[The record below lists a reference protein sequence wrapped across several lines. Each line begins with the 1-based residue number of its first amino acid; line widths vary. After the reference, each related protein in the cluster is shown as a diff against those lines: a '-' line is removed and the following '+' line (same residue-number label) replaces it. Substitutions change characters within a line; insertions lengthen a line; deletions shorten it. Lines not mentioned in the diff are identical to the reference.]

1 MEESTREKLWKLS
14 HNMIGSLIDC
24 VMRLP
29 TWDDKSLYLCSQ
41 LHMMA
46 IISGT
51 MKTTGN
57 TINTASVLRARIL
70 IDCVTNT
77 LAGLQ
82 EGPTKVNGVLEPSF
96 IETELK
102 KLSIPLKDRKMRKG
116 HHFKQFSNHSPNTW
130 QTKEPEGMSVK
141 HIGNSMLHADADAGY
156 HVRFFDLNGSDL
168 KSLSLAVTIFV
179 EETNG
184 YLESLG
190 VGLSQKVYDDY
201 RNELETLLPQ
211 VIAEKASY
219 KGEFSPFEERL
230 YKELSKHNPNI
241 GIIKQ

>member
-1 MEESTREKLWKLS
+1 MAESTREKLWMLS

-24 VMRLP
+24 VMKLP

-51 MKTTGN
+51 MKMTGA
-57 TINTASVLRARIL
+57 TINTASVLKARIL

-77 LAGLQ
+77 LAGLK
-82 EGPTKVNGVLEPSF
+82 EGSALINGVLEPSF

-116 HHFKQFSNHSPNTW
+116 HHYKQFSNHSPNTW
-130 QTKEPEGMSVK
+130 NTKEPEGMSVK
-141 HIGNSMLHADADAGY
+141 HIGNSLLHVDADAGY
-156 HVRFFDLNGSDL
+156 HVRFFDLHGSDL

-184 YLESLG
+184 FLESLG

-201 RNELETLLPQ
+201 RNALDAILPQ
-211 VIAEKASY
+211 IRVEKASY

-230 YKELSKHNPNI
+230 YKELSKHNSNI
-241 GIIKQ
+241 GIVKQ